1 MGDSYRQQ
9 VCDRYIW
16 SSHEE
21 LLPLEEDPLSDSL
34 PSLLFVE
41 LELLLLPLSSSELS
55 LEESSLEEESLLL
68 SSSLLELELE
78 LVLAFLLL

>member
-1 MGDSYRQQ
+1 VGDSYRQQ

-41 LELLLLPLSSSELS
+41 LELLLLPLSSELS
-55 LEESSLEEESLLL
+55 LEESSLEEESLSL

>member
-21 LLPLEEDPLSDSL
+21 LLPLEDPLSDSL

-41 LELLLLPLSSSELS
+41 LELLSLPLSSELS

>member
-41 LELLLLPLSSSELS
+41 LELLLLPLSSELS
-55 LEESSLEEESLLL
+55 LEESSLEEESLSL